1 MASSHDL
8 PDLLLA
14 DFTLSHLPKAVSN
27 IIAFTLDC
35 SGPIRF
41 YVLHFCSSTTLK
53 MTYSF
58 LANTYIHPAFVH
70 SSVVFPVPDVDTA
83 ISSVAAHV
91 AIAVAARS
99 TAADYAATAVPEY
112 IVGGGSATF

>member
-70 SSVVFPVPDVDTA
+70 SSVVFPVPVPADVDTA

-91 AIAVAARS
+91 AIAVADRS
-99 TAADYAATAVPEY
+99 NPADYAANE
-112 IVGGGSATF
+112 

>member
-70 SSVVFPVPDVDTA
+70 SSVVCPVPADVDVDIDVDTA

-91 AIAVAARS
+91 AIAVADRS
-99 TAADYAATAVPEY
+99 NPADYAANE
-112 IVGGGSATF
+112 